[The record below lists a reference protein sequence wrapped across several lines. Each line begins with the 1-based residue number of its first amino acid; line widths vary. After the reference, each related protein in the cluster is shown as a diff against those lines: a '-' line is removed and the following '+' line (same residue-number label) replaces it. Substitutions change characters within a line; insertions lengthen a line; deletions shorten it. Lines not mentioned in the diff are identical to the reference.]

1 MHLIVYKSSFFMRLV
16 VPTVFDFFFVVHIF
30 KLALETAKR
39 SGRCRSVG
47 SG

>member
-16 VPTVFDFFFVVHIF
+16 VPTVFDFFVVHIF